1 MRGAN
6 LVLRF
11 LLELSALAATAY
23 WGFSTHSGFTQW
35 ILGLGAPTVIVLVWW
50 LFVSPK
56 PRIALPRPARFGIE
70 LLVWAA
76 AAVALVAADQLVL
89 GIVFAAVALVSGTL
103 NYVSGHMRE
112 PPADAGAAPAP
123 R

>member
-6 LVLRF
+6 LVVRF

-23 WGFSTHSGFTQW
+23 WGFSTASGVTQW
-35 ILGLGAPTVIVLVWW
+35 VLGLGAPALVAVVWG

-56 PRIALPRPARFGIE
+56 AKVEVRHPAQFAIE
-70 LLVWAA
+70 LLVFAA

-89 GIVFAAVALVSGTL
+89 GIVLAGLELVSGTL
-103 NYVSGHMRE
+103 NYAWGGE
-112 PPADAGAAPAP
+112 LDGA
-123 R
+123 

>member
-103 NYVSGHMRE
+103 NYLSGHMR
-112 PPADAGAAPAP
+112 APG
-123 R
+123 

>member
-23 WGFSTHSGFTQW
+23 WGFSTASGVTQW
-35 ILGLGAPTVIVLVWW
+35 VLGLGAPALVGVVWG

-56 PRIALPRPARFGIE
+56 AKVELPRPSQFAIE
-70 LLVWAA
+70 LLVFSA
-76 AAVALVAADQLVL
+76 AAVALVAADQPVL
-89 GIVFAAVALVSGTL
+89 GIVLGGLELVSGTL
-103 NYVSGHMRE
+103 NYFW
-112 PPADAGAAPAP
+112 DD
-123 R
+123 